1 MSGVAST
8 STAPGLESLAEL
20 ARLSVDGS
28 TETIERI
35 LSLARAALDMDVAL
49 VGTFDGDFVI
59 DAVDGEYGWFDIEP
73 GMRIPAEQSYCQRMI
88 QGELPHLVRDAGAD
102 ERTADL
108 PLTREAGIGA
118 YLGVPIRLWDGTLY
132 GTLCCLSRTP
142 EPSLNRRDVRF
153 MQVLAEI
160 VADQLDREQLEGEKR
175 RLEWSRIRGVLDRND
190 VDVEFQPVFD
200 LADCRIVSLE
210 ALARFWTE
218 PMRSPSAWFAEAVEV
233 GLGAELELAA
243 ISCALKRLDD
253 FPPDVALAI
262 NVSPATATDP
272 RFSALLADVADR
284 LVIEITEHAQ
294 VDDYDA
300 LRDALAPLRER
311 GAQLAIDDVG
321 AGFANL
327 RHILRLAPDIVKLD
341 LSLTQEIAR
350 DPARRAL
357 ATSLVDFADGVGASI
372 VAEGISSDEDLALL
386 RALGVA
392 YGQGFYLARP
402 SPLFHRPPPKPRAS
416 SAADARGAPIA
427 GP

>member
-1 MSGVAST
+1 MV
-8 STAPGLESLAEL
+8 
-20 ARLSVDGS
+20 
-28 TETIERI
+28 
-35 LSLARAALDMDVAL
+35 
-49 VGTFDGDFVI
+49 
-59 DAVDGEYGWFDIEP
+59 
-73 GMRIPAEQSYCQRMI
+73 
-88 QGELPHLVRDAGAD
+88 QGELPHVVRDAAMD

-108 PLTREAGIGA
+108 PVTREAGIGA

-132 GTLCCLSRTP
+132 GTLCCLSRTA
-142 EPSLNRRDVRF
+142 EPSLNQRDVRF

-175 RLEWSRIRGVLDRND
+175 RLEWSRIRGILDRED

-218 PMRSPSAWFAEAVEV
+218 PMRSPSVWFAEAVEV
-233 GLGAELELAA
+233 GLGEELELAA
-243 ISCALKRLDD
+243 ISRALQRLDD

-262 NVSPATATDP
+262 NVSPATAVDP
-272 RFSALLADVADR
+272 RFSELLVEVADR

-300 LRDALAPLRER
+300 LREALTPLRER

-327 RHILRLAPDIVKLD
+327 RHILRLAPDILKLD

-350 DPARRAL
+350 DPARKAL
-357 ATSLVDFADGVGASI
+357 ATSLVDFADVVGASI

-402 SPLFHRPPPKPRAS
+402 SALLH
-416 SAADARGAPIA
+416 
-427 GP
+427 